1 MHLPGIYIV
10 VEILLKEIKVLWVMI
25 ITEAYLLTL

>member
-10 VEILLKEIKVLWVMI
+10 VEILLNEIKVLWVMI